1 MATYISN
8 QTGNWSSASTWLTAA
23 AGFIPT
29 GSAGAP
35 PQSFGFDK
43 IVIRGGHIV
52 TYDTSGVFGDQTS
65 TFGQGTGATSTGLN
79 TIASNAIIL
88 SGGTLKA
95 SRTVNTELTAC
106 GTIVIAPSGTLDW
119 GTTTDPLTTNSNI
132 TLHYMQNLTG
142 LSALSA
148 SSNSAGIY
156 LYTGAA
162 NISYNH
168 HFYICGKSK
177 LRNTTLATSAVNGAT
192 VISVVSATG
201 WEIGDKLTIATESIS
216 TIQTGGVLSATNIVS
231 LTGNNITIST
241 PLNTSRSAGTCVGN
255 FTSNVNVKSYSGQ
268 YPSFGIYLV
277 PSVDSIISINN
288 CRLADMGNSATSTAP
303 YYAVGWVPYNYT
315 GATSR
320 TSSNGNPTSPIS
332 LNFAFNTIPA
342 TLKGICIDYTH
353 TSQTLSPGSVSLNL
367 FGSFPDYNTL
377 EDIAIHQPTQIS
389 NGISILVN
397 GQVTASLKNCTIYRA
412 VQGISFGS
420 SFPNNITFDNVNID
434 ATFVNAP
441 QNYGLQWTM
450 TNCKLRSLNSMFVL
464 DGVQNATISNSIIQ
478 NGVSTGMFSPNLNSV
493 GTINIVNCTITP
505 STSAALNIA
514 SGSVN
519 NRMGQNSQFNI
530 YQLNEDVFNNRRFNY
545 FHYSVSDLTVRKNGI
560 TTLKIKPNR
569 ANTALYL
576 YNTVN
581 GIVGVPQRI
590 KGSLRF
596 DSNYGTSNPP
606 SISFVGAGVNTTF
619 TCTPTTNVWQ
629 DFDLTLNPTSTG
641 DILMTITCQSS
652 GTNGFVWLDGIPFTP
667 FITDVR
673 WYGFEVDKN
682 FYRTVDINTTLT
694 ENQVSAYPYINNLDF
709 LYDECRYW
717 TVTNPTS
724 SSYIDLVNSLGKS
737 LDFSNKGVL
746 LNSAALSSISYNS
759 NTNLITLSTFSLSAG
774 NNFNTIETTGG
785 ITINDNSAI
794 SNVSFIGSVSG
805 TTARDLNSVI
815 IDGTLTYNTNATTV
829 ITYTN
834 CNIKKVENNGSG
846 IITLNRSN
854 TVVTEAGRNIV
865 LLDNPTYINITNL
878 DGGYIAIFDN
888 NDIIRYY
895 TNQDQ
900 TIILPNGSTGT
911 WSYKI
916 GKYNYKTI
924 SGTFSVGNTININP
938 IYIRDIY
945 VYEEFVNVA
954 SSYNI
959 FKNVQ
964 EIYDYFSYFS
974 TTSSGLSFS
983 NLYSYRNA
991 LDLLDNALIIDVNAS
1006 PVFSYDN
1013 NIVKIKSSNLES
1025 GAIIKTIE
1033 TTNNIYL
1040 SGNSSLSALKVISP
1054 FSYYES
1060 VQDLNNLNVEGTIV
1074 YDIDTPISII
1084 YTNCTV
1090 SRVINTGDGMV
1101 TITRINSTI
1110 TDESDA
1116 EVETVV
1122 PISININVD
1131 SSTYVAIYKPDG
1143 TRYRYGS
1150 GNTTIILGGD
1160 AVTGEWSYK
1169 VAKYGYEFY
1178 SGIFLIDTNVSSV
1191 TNIEPT
1197 LSIDSSVTITDVNT
1211 IIAYTDLNT
1220 TRKIYDYLSY
1230 YKTTSDGIIYGTFA
1244 SRTIGSIIL
1253 TKELILDSTASSIVS
1268 IASDILTVK
1277 SSGLDEEITIYT
1289 SGDFTLLNNSVISE
1303 NVKIRANNIDSELLV
1318 IGIEELVLYP
1328 SINARDTNTSR
1339 GPVITGNI
1347 FRFKYGST
1355 IDGVLMQG
1363 TLYVRADV
1371 GAILLNEF
1379 LINIGN
1385 NVVDLGTFGQIQ
1397 RVLFNQNIINDGI
1410 KKSSRSIPHSTDL

>member
-8 QTGNWSSASTWLTAA
+8 GSGDWTTIPWLTAA
-23 AGFIPT
+23 TGTFTPTAPAAG
-29 GSAGAP
+29 SP
-35 PQSFGFDK
+35 PSFGYDK
-43 IVIRGGHIV
+43 IVIRQGNNV
-52 TYDTSGVFGDQTS
+52 TYNTSGVFGDGS
-65 TFGQGTGATSTGLN
+65 VGN
-79 TIASNAIIL
+79 TIGTVTPNIASASIIL
-88 SGGTLKA
+88 SGGRLRA
-95 SRTVNTELTAC
+95 SRTQNTGLTAL
-106 GTIVIAPSGTLDW
+106 GTIWVAAGTAATANSFLDW
-119 GTTTDPLTTNSNI
+119 GTLSDPVSSFSSTIS
-132 TLHYMQNLTG
+132 
-142 LSALSA
+142 LSCSRLGSA
-148 SSNSAGIY
+148 IIYIQSSSGSTATFSNSACFCGIEK
-156 LYTGAA
+156 T
-162 NISYNH
+162 
-168 HFYICGKSK
+168 
-177 LRNTTLATSAVNGAT
+177 RNTFLTLPANANQNI
-192 VISVVSATG
+192 ISVDSCTNWANNDL
-201 WEIGDKLTIATESIS
+201 IIIESDTTS
-216 TIQTGGVLSATNIVS
+216 TTRSLSARISSVDFNNKQVTLDTN
-231 LTGNNITIST
+231 
-241 PLNTSRSAGTCVGN
+241 LNFARLSGTRVGN
-255 FTSNVNVKSYSGQ
+255 FTSTVTVKSLESSPLAVGFLMLGGTNSIYQFSNITLENFT
-268 YPSFGIYLV
+268 PSWVRADTGGSAGPNINIQTNIGALFYISTFNLTQPVLRKIACLQTHPTGSQGAHITIADV
-277 PSVDSIISINN
+277 PFSETVLDDISIFSS
-288 CRLADMGNSATSTAP
+288 GGGSAIMNIST
-303 YYAVGWVPYNYT
+303 
-315 GATSR
+315 
-320 TSSNGNPTSPIS
+320 
-332 LNFAFNTIPA
+332 NTIVKA
-342 TLKGICIDYTH
+342 LN
-353 TSQTLSPGSVSLNL
+353 SVSYRCSLPIVANG
-367 FGSFPDYNTL
+367 FRTTL
-377 EDIAIHQPTQIS
+377 ENCYLNAESGIFS
-389 NGISILVN
+389 NDLNAVNLLVN
-397 GQVTASLKNCTIYRA
+397 NSRLRSNSQLFN
-412 VQGISFGS
+412 
-420 SFPNNITFDNVNID
+420 FDNSNSGKFNSCSLIYGTGRFILSNNNN
-434 ATFVNAP
+434 AYGTF
-441 QNYGLQWTM
+441 TFSD
-450 TNCKLRSLNSMFVL
+450 C
-464 DGVQNATISNSIIQ
+464 TISNP
-478 NGVSTGMFSPNLNSV
+478 VSSYAFS
-493 GTINIVNCTITP
+493 TP
-505 STSAALNIA
+505 TARTVSDA
-514 SGSVN
+514 SVN
-519 NRMGQNSQFNI
+519 IFNP
-530 YQLNEDVFNNRRFNY
+530 NNNDTYTAFNY
-545 FHYSVSDLTVRKNGI
+545 FYHATTNSSIRKNGI
-560 TTLKIKPNR
+560 TSLSFRPKVPNTEFVKTFIIP
-569 ANTALYL
+569 A
-576 YNTVN
+576 
-581 GIVGVPQRI
+581 IQGVPQKI
-590 KGSLRF
+590 KGNLRF
-596 DSNYGTSNPP
+596 DSAYGTTTPP
-606 SISFVGAGVNTTF
+606 SITFGGAVANTTF
-619 TCTPTTNVWQ
+619 TSPANVNTWNSFEYDLTPTFTG
-629 DFDLTLNPTSTG
+629 DLEITVTGTSTLSTG
-641 DILMTITCQSS
+641 Y
-652 GTNGFVWLDGIPFTP
+652 VYLDGLNLDP
-667 FITDVR
+667 FIKDTR

-682 FYRTVDINTTLT
+682 AYRTVDINTTLT
-694 ENQVSAYPYINNLDF
+694 ENQVSAYPYIRNLDF

-717 TVTNPTS
+717 TVTNPTV
-724 SSYIDLVNSLGKS
+724 SSYIDLVNKVGKT
-737 LDFSNKGVL
+737 LDFSNRSIL
-746 LNSAALSSISYNS
+746 LDSQGLSSISYNS
-759 NTNLITLSTFSLSAG
+759 NTNLLTLSTFNLSAG
-774 NNFNTIETTGG
+774 NNFNAIQTTGG
-785 ITINDNSAI
+785 ITVNDNSNI
-794 SNVSFIGSVSG
+794 SNITLVGSVSG

-815 IDGTLTYNTNATTV
+815 IDGTLTYNTNVDAV
-829 ITYTN
+829 ITYSSS
-834 CNIKKVENNGSG
+834 NIKKVENNGSG
-846 IITLNRSN
+846 VITLNRVNS
-854 TVVTEAGRNIV
+854 VVDEAGRNV
-865 LLDNPTYINITNL
+865 VVLDNPTYINITNL

-924 SGTFSVGNTININP
+924 SGTFSIGNTININP

-1025 GAIIKTIE
+1025 GTIIKTLE

-1110 TDESDA
+1110 TDESDD

-1150 GNTTIILGGD
+1150 GNTTIILGAE

-1178 SGIFLIDTNVSSV
+1178 SGTFLIDKDISSV
-1191 TNIEPT
+1191 TNIAPT
-1197 LSIDSSVTITDVNT
+1197 LLIDSSVTITDVNT

-1244 SRTIGSIIL
+1244 SRAIGSIIL
-1253 TKELILDSTASSIVS
+1253 TKGLILDRTATSIASV
-1268 IASDILTVK
+1268 ASDILTVK
-1277 SSGLDEEITIYT
+1277 SSGLNEEITIYT
-1289 SGDFTLLNNSVISE
+1289 SGDFTLLNNSEISE
-1303 NVKIRANNIDSELLV
+1303 YVKIRANNIDSELLV

-1363 TLYVRADV
+1363 TIYVRADV

-1410 KKSSRSIPHSTDL
+1410 KKSSRLIPHSTDL

>member
-8 QTGNWSSASTWLTAA
+8 RTGNWDSASTWLTAA
-23 AGFIPT
+23 TNSFLPT

-35 PQSFGFDK
+35 PQSGGLDK
-43 IVIRGGHIV
+43 IVIRSPHVV
-52 TYDTSGVFGDQTS
+52 TYNTSGIFGDGGNGFASLAATITS
-65 TFGQGTGATSTGLN
+65 
-79 TIASNAIIL
+79 ASIIL
-88 SGGTLKA
+88 SGGTLRA
-95 SRTVNTELTAC
+95 SRTQSTALTAF
-106 GTIVIAPSGTLDW
+106 GTIFVGGNSTGATGSFLDW
-119 GTTTDPLTTNSNI
+119 GTLNDPVSAVTSTIS
-132 TLHYMQNLTG
+132 M
-142 LSALSA
+142 SALSA
-148 SSNSAGIY
+148 GMAGVYVQGGVTTASVTNSACFCG
-156 LYTGAA
+156 LEKTRNTFLTLSAA
-162 NISYNH
+162 AGQPVITVDSCRNWANNDFILIESDTTTTSRTLSARISNIS
-168 HFYICGKSK
+168 G
-177 LRNTTLATSAVNGAT
+177 NTITL
-192 VISVVSATG
+192 
-201 WEIGDKLTIATESIS
+201 D
-216 TIQTGGVLSATNIVS
+216 TNLNFAR
-231 LTGNNITIST
+231 LTGT
-241 PLNTSRSAGTCVGN
+241 RVGN
-255 FTSNVNVKSYSGQ
+255 FTSTVTYKTLEGSPAAYGFLINGTTNGIYQFSYMTIENLWDILRRSDTGAPVVTLYGCIFYCSTYNLTQPTLRGIAIQQLLTNTGGMNGINVNGTPYDEVVIDDIAVNSQSTNTVGRGICFFSTNSVVKLTNSVCYKSYYGYYNNSM
-268 YPSFGIYLV
+268 YKAT
-277 PSVDSIISINN
+277 INN
-288 CRLADMGNSATSTAP
+288 CYLNSEFYMNVGN
-303 YYAVGWVPYNYT
+303 T
-315 GATSR
+315 GT
-320 TSSNGNPTSPIS
+320 
-332 LNFAFNTIPA
+332 
-342 TLKGICIDYTH
+342 
-353 TSQTLSPGSVSLNL
+353 
-367 FGSFPDYNTL
+367 YNTL
-377 EDIAIHQPTQIS
+377 NNCRIRTNSPFS
-389 NGISILVN
+389 NWDNLVN
-397 GQVTASLKNCTIYRA
+397 LQLNNCNITSLSSRAIVTNTVNSFGDITLNNCTLNNIPL
-412 VQGISFGS
+412 S
-420 SFPNNITFDNVNID
+420 SYTLDVANTRTLADANYNIFNPNNDNTYT
-434 ATFVNAP
+434 A
-441 QNYGLQWTM
+441 
-450 TNCKLRSLNSMFVL
+450 
-464 DGVQNATISNSIIQ
+464 
-478 NGVSTGMFSPNLNSV
+478 
-493 GTINIVNCTITP
+493 
-505 STSAALNIA
+505 
-514 SGSVN
+514 
-519 NRMGQNSQFNI
+519 
-530 YQLNEDVFNNRRFNY
+530 FNY
-545 FHYSVSDLTVRKNGI
+545 FYHATTNSSLRKNGI
-560 TTLKIKPNR
+560 TSLSFRPKVPNTAFVKTFTIPAIQGVTQKIKGN
-569 ANTALYL
+569 
-576 YNTVN
+576 
-581 GIVGVPQRI
+581 
-590 KGSLRF
+590 LRF
-596 DSNYGTSNPP
+596 DSNYGTATPP
-606 SISFVGAGVNTTF
+606 SISFGGAVASTTF
-619 TCTPTTNVWQ
+619 TSPASANRWNSFEYDLTPTY
-629 DFDLTLNPTSTG
+629 TG
-641 DILMTITCQSS
+641 DIEILLT
-652 GTNGFVWLDGIPFTP
+652 GTSTLSTGYVYLDGLNLDP
-667 FITDVR
+667 FIKDTR
-673 WYGFEVDKN
+673 WYGFEFDKN
-682 FYRTVDINTTLT
+682 FYRTADTLTTLT
-694 ENQVSAYPYINNLDF
+694 ENRVSAYPYINNLDF
-709 LYDECRYW
+709 LYDEARYW
-717 TVTNPTS
+717 TVINPTS
-724 SSYIDLVNSLGKS
+724 SSYIDLVNSLGKT
-737 LDFSNKGVL
+737 LDFSNIGIL
-746 LNSAALSSISYNS
+746 LNSAALSSINYNPT
-759 NTNLITLSTFSLSAG
+759 TNILTLSTFSLSAG
-774 NNFNTIETTGG
+774 NNFNAIQTTGG
-785 ITINDNSAI
+785 IVINDNSAI
-794 SNVSFIGSVSG
+794 SNVSFIGSVSA
-805 TTARDLNSVI
+805 TTARNLNDVA
-815 IDGTLTYNTNATTV
+815 IDGTLTYNTNSTSV

-865 LLDNPTYINITNL
+865 LLDNPTYINISNL
-878 DGGYIAIFDN
+878 NGGYIAIFDN

-1074 YDIDTPISII
+1074 YDIDTPTSIT
-1084 YTNCTV
+1084 YKNCIV
-1090 SRVINTGDGMV
+1090 NRVINTGDGMI

-1131 SSTYVAIYKPDG
+1131 SSTYFAIYRPNG

-1150 GNTTIILGGD
+1150 GNTTILLGGD

-1169 VAKYGYEFY
+1169 IAKYGYEFY
-1178 SGIFLIDTNVSSV
+1178 DGTFLIDRDISSV
-1191 TNIEPT
+1191 TNITPT
-1197 LSIDSSVTITDVNT
+1197 LLIDSSITESDINT
-1211 IIAYTDLNT
+1211 VITYTDLNT

-1230 YKTTSDGIIYGTFA
+1230 YKTTENGIGYGTFVTRA
-1244 SRTIGSIIL
+1244 IGSIIL
-1253 TKELILDSTASSIVS
+1253 TKGLTLDSEASSIAS
-1268 IASDILTVK
+1268 IDSDILTVK
-1277 SSGLDEEITIYT
+1277 SSGLNEEITIYT
-1289 SGDFTLLNNSVISE
+1289 SGDFTLLNDSSISE
-1303 NVKIRANNIDSELLV
+1303 DVKIRANNIDSELIV
-1318 IGIEELVLYP
+1318 IGITELVLYP
-1328 SINARDTNTSR
+1328 SLNARDTNTSR

-1410 KKSSRSIPHSTDL
+1410 KKSSRLIPHSTDL